1 MIVGWDCG
9 NAVEIRSRQV
19 SFCATADIEEMDS
32 DREEKIS
39 AHMLWGGTPRAQ
51 VLCVTQPP
59 IPMRKS
65 QGMLQQTSMAASLI
79 PLEGKTGK
87 TGLVLRQHLRRS

>member
-1 MIVGWDCG
+1 M
-9 NAVEIRSRQV
+9 